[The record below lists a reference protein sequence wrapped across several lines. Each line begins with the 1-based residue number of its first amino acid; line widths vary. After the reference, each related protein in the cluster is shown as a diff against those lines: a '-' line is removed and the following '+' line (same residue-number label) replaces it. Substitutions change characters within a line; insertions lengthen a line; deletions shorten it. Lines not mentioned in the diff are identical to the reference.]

1 MRQELGPSGARHGD
15 GVGASELEERP
26 ENLHCVGSI
35 LGGFISRVSPNL
47 LVSPRLSAINSPSG
61 VHCGVFFCVAFFFN

>member
-35 LGGFISRVSPNL
+35 SGGFISRVSPNFARVPEAQCHKFAERRSLWGVL
-47 LVSPRLSAINSPSG
+47 LR
-61 VHCGVFFCVAFFFN
+61 CFFF